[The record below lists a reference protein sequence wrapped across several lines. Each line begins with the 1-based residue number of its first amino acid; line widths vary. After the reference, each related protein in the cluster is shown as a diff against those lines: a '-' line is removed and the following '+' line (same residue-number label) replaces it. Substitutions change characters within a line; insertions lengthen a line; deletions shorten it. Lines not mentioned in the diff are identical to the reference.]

1 MLSYII
7 TPSLTDTMDSPD
19 LPTVL
24 TVWVPVKGNKLDIA
38 EEDNY
43 WQDRLRYV
51 WDPYIEVTVRLFGI
65 IKAFHQT
72 EL

>member
-7 TPSLTDTMDSPD
+7 MPSLTDTMDSSD

-51 WDPYIEVTVRLFGI
+51 WDPNFEVTVRLFGI